1 MSPTQER
8 KDAIAAKEEL
18 ALEAQW
24 DDAQPIVNGF
34 VVLDAALGGQEGEEV
49 RGRISA
55 RSRRDLGAVPAR
67 SRRLISAIRRRCG
80 GSTRM
85 SSW

>member
-1 MSPTQER
+1 MN
-8 KDAIAAKEEL
+8 ALAAEEES

-34 VVLDAALGGQEGEEV
+34 VILDAALGGQEGEEV
-49 RGRISA
+49 RDRISA
-55 RSRRDLGAVPAR
+55 RSRRDLGDSP
-67 SRRLISAIRRRCG
+67 RRLVSAIYRRCG
-80 GSTRM
+80 GSTRT

>member
-55 RSRRDLGAVPAR
+55 RSRRDLGDS
-67 SRRLISAIRRRCG
+67 SRRFVAGAAVQRA
-80 GSTRM
+80 
-85 SSW
+85 